1 MQVRKG
7 AYTVESQPLD
17 QSEALLAF
25 ASEAA
30 VAPTADREPAFLR
43 TPTPYEGHLSITAV
57 AEPLSPESASA
68 RPLTTVL
75 VVAGVLAGFIGGY
88 VFADRIIGP
97 RPAPAVH
104 RVAEAAPV
112 AATEPPPAPAA
123 AAAVVPPAPAA
134 APVASG
140 ESSAPRTEPATVPT
154 REPSI
159 PKAAQAT
166 DANVA
171 PISSAPSTTKR
182 ASIPSSTTR
191 RAASTRPT
199 ATRPTATRP
208 GPAVA
213 PTTALSGAIEIVSR
227 PRDAQ
232 VFLDGVLV
240 GRAPMSIP
248 DVSEGT
254 HEVRVQLDGF
264 HPWVAPVRVKG
275 GSRARLGAS
284 LEHE

>member
-1 MQVRKG
+1 M
-7 AYTVESQPLD
+7 ESQPFD
-17 QSEALLAF
+17 QSGDAFLAF

-30 VAPTADREPAFLR
+30 VAPTTEREPAFLR
-43 TPTPYEGHLSITAV
+43 TPTAYEGHLSITSV
-57 AEPLSPESASA
+57 AEPLSSEPASA
-68 RPLTTVL
+68 RPVTTVL
-75 VVAGVLAGFIGGY
+75 VVAGVVAGFLGGY

-97 RPAPAVH
+97 KPAPAEH
-104 RVAEAAPV
+104 RIAAAAPV
-112 AATEPPPAPAA
+112 AATAPPTAPAA
-123 AAAVVPPAPAA
+123 APALAPPAPAA
-134 APVASG
+134 APIAS
-140 ESSAPRTEPATVPT
+140 SDTPASPTEPATEPT
-154 REPSI
+154 REPS
-159 PKAAQAT
+159 AARAPQTT
-166 DANVA
+166 DAKVA
-171 PISSAPSTTKR
+171 SVPSAAPTTKR
-182 ASIPSSTTR
+182 APIPSSRTR
-191 RAASTRPT
+191 VAASTRPT
-199 ATRPTATRP
+199 PTRPL
-208 GPAVA
+208 AVA